1 MSNGPLISNG
11 SFTLDPFVANSSN
24 TLSNGSY
31 PFNASLH
38 YSFPS
43 GNLDWATPRADLGV
57 LTYDPSKT
65 NMWAIGKTV
74 DLLFQPSVFSYEQKC
89 IYAISGQYGFLPRL
103 IYYLLLIFS
112 LILRKQFWLSTAALG
127 TAMTY
132 AATASVHA
140 FALLLRYRY
149 HTPTLKN
156 LDWIYLPPKELGDI
170 DLQAIF
176 PILVAGSIML
186 TPILLFST
194 TVREHEAHSVI
205 IFWGVLVYCAMV
217 PTFAIVIKGVVPSVI
232 LSQLSTCALDVAKG
246 CTFENLSVTNNGVSL
261 NLYNRCNCTDT
272 CGAFDLPHTPLR
284 HNQGASALLISD
296 TIDILTGSK
305 LVIGLFVANS
315 MFLLWITGQGILGL
329 IQNQWDQVTVRNWAF
344 RTFAGSTPKR
354 DRTTFG
360 SKLRYYFGKTVA
372 GYYFLIVIAVAFIC
386 PFVFVSSVIINEIIT
401 WSWPVSE
408 SEDAVGQWST
418 WVSACFVIIAAII
431 QKYHHAW
438 LMSIKLGCATV
449 VHIIKWIC
457 GKESFRKE
465 PQELRTK
472 ENSVMEDLKE
482 FFRQCAKP
490 FTHSWNSI
498 LNTLRQLRA
507 YWQEFKQ
514 WHHDP
519 VGVSTRVL
527 AQQTPSISGSTEVKV
542 HSVHSSEEASFL
554 ESNLEHAP
562 PHQVPLSAFA
572 TLPPHTTLSPI
583 GSHQPKSTP
592 LSRSQSSVIL
602 SNHYTSPWSSETEN
616 APYKPRSSTGDAHTS
631 PRPLQPFPRSAYSS
645 TKLPPSQD
653 SSDLLTVRRH
663 HTDPIMPPQA
673 AWAPTAL
680 QPQQRRVA

>member
-272 CGAFDLPHTPLR
+272 CGKFSCSISQGSRADLNLGAFDLPHTPLR

-408 SEDAVGQWST
+408 SEDAVGQVRCSRPT
-418 WVSACFVIIAAII
+418 C
-431 QKYHHAW
+431 
-438 LMSIKLGCATV
+438 L
-449 VHIIKWIC
+449 
-457 GKESFRKE
+457 
-465 PQELRTK
+465 
-472 ENSVMEDLKE
+472 LK
-482 FFRQCAKP
+482 
-490 FTHSWNSI
+490 N
-498 LNTLRQLRA
+498 
-507 YWQEFKQ
+507 
-514 WHHDP
+514 
-519 VGVSTRVL
+519 
-527 AQQTPSISGSTEVKV
+527 
-542 HSVHSSEEASFL
+542 
-554 ESNLEHAP
+554 
-562 PHQVPLSAFA
+562 
-572 TLPPHTTLSPI
+572 
-583 GSHQPKSTP
+583 
-592 LSRSQSSVIL
+592 
-602 SNHYTSPWSSETEN
+602 
-616 APYKPRSSTGDAHTS
+616 
-631 PRPLQPFPRSAYSS
+631 
-645 TKLPPSQD
+645 
-653 SSDLLTVRRH
+653 
-663 HTDPIMPPQA
+663 
-673 AWAPTAL
+673 
-680 QPQQRRVA
+680 